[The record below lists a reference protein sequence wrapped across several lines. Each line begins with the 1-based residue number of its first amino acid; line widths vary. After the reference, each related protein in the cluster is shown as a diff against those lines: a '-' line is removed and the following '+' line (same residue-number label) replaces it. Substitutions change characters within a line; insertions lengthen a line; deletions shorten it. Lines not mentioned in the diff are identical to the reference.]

1 MLNGGSRNWAPRL
14 TAPTVIFTVN
24 WSVDFMAMKVLKNE
38 ENIYIVEL
46 QGELDL
52 FSSNMLKELVMKMI
66 EQKIERFI
74 IDLKKADSITSA
86 GLGALVYISSTAK
99 KMNLALAFT
108 NINETVKEA
117 IDITKLAAY
126 FPIAPTLKE
135 AVELVRSQYR
145 A

>member
-1 MLNGGSRNWAPRL
+1 VPRL
-14 TAPTVIFTVN
+14 TAPTAIFTEN
-24 WSVDFMAMKVLKNE
+24 WSVDFMAIKVLKND

-74 IDLKKADSITSA
+74 IDLKKVNTINSA
-86 GLGALVYISSTAK
+86 GLGALVYVSSTAR
-99 KMNLALAFT
+99 KMNFAYAFA
-108 NINETVKEA
+108 NINDAVKKA
-117 IDITKLAAY
+117 IEVTKLASY

-135 AVELVRSQYR
+135 AVELVRSKPQ